1 MKWSLWILCL
11 SFTVPHAWAAEP
23 VTADDAIQAAIDQ
36 LEQSVDKVNDPFAK
50 ARIHKAIRELEIIL
64 NAGSET
70 PVAPKITFEVKPAVL
85 KKKFQG
91 KAAFDPKSGELSLIY
106 DFTRKEQ
113 LKDFEVKK
121 DAQYTLLNK
130 SLILDG
136 GEQITHIAKFKAFTV
151 SGVLG
156 VKTMKWGGVSST
168 NGSALN
174 IGGANPDTVYLK
186 IAGGEQAYKIVPD
199 RLRSGSIPFQFSVTP
214 KKSSLNY
221 GPERLSKPT
230 AKPDDVHQIVLVAGD
245 EGMGF
250 ANLTIAGSPEPEWF
264 QQFLE
269 ADQ

>member
-36 LEQSVDKVNDPFAK
+36 LEQSVDKVNDPLAK

-168 NGSALN
+168 NGSAFSIQRHTEEIIAELWS
-174 IGGANPDTVYLK
+174 GTTLQAHSKTGRRAPDC
-186 IAGGEQAYKIVPD
+186 AGRWRRRDGLCE
-199 RLRSGSIPFQFSVTP
+199 
-214 KKSSLNY
+214 
-221 GPERLSKPT
+221 
-230 AKPDDVHQIVLVAGD
+230 PDDRGV
-245 EGMGF
+245 
-250 ANLTIAGSPEPEWF
+250 S
-264 QQFLE
+264 
-269 ADQ
+269 